1 MKKLIATGLPALG
14 ALLLLVL
21 PAFGQWG
28 RHWRGYRYPSHRYYS
43 HYARPYY
50 YPRYGYYHGGYP
62 YYYPTYRYYYPT
74 YVYPSYPTYVY
85 PSYPT
90 YVYPSYPTYNYS
102 YSLPTYSY
110 TPTNPAPYTTPS
122 SATVTI
128 GAYDN
133 YFQPGNFQ
141 IAEGT
146 QVRWV
151 NNGQHIHTVTADDG
165 SWDSGDLTPG
175 AAFVKTFDRP
185 GTYYY
190 YCRHHTEGAGMRGTI
205 VVGSASSYSSSSG
218 Y

>member
-28 RHWRGYRYPSHRYYS
+28 RHWRGYNYPSYRNYY

-50 YPRYGYYHGGYP
+50 HPYYAYP
-62 YYYPTYRYYYPT
+62 YYYPTYRYY
-74 YVYPSYPTYVY
+74 YPTYVY

-110 TPTNPAPYTTPS
+110 TPTYTTPYTTPS

-133 YFQPGNFQ
+133 YFQPSNFQ
-141 IAEGT
+141 IAAGT
-146 QVRWV
+146 QVRWG
-151 NNGQHIHTVTADDG
+151 NNGQHIHTVTANDG
-165 SWDSGDLTPG
+165 SWDSGDLMP
-175 AAFVKTFDRP
+175 AAVFVKTFDRP